1 MNQRILTGALLLLG
15 GAMILKSIKT
25 DSGKLPRGIR
35 NNNALN
41 IRKSGDKWKGA
52 VGDDGEFVRFSSA
65 SLGVRAAARIL
76 KNYRDKY
83 GLNTVSGIINRWA
96 PPSEND
102 TNSYIESV
110 AKKTH
115 VDINQVL
122 GDSDY
127 PNLIRAM
134 IYHENGQQPYPV
146 DVINQGFNEG
156 FYS

>member
-1 MNQRILTGALLLLG
+1 MNKRYISAALISGVFLL
-15 GAMILKSIKT
+15 M
-25 DSGKLPRGIR
+25 KLRNTKPRGIR
-35 NNNALN
+35 NNNPLN
-41 IRKSGDKWKGA
+41 IRKSGDNWLGS
-52 VGDDGEFVRFSSA
+52 VGDDGEFVQFSLA

-102 TNSYIESV
+102 TQSYIESV
-110 AKKTH
+110 AKKVH
-115 VDINQVL
+115 VDANQVL
-122 GDSDY
+122 DDSDY

-146 DVINQGFNEG
+146 DVINDGFNQGF
-156 FYS
+156 YA